1 MGEHNLRARPV
12 NTIITRTKIIM
23 SQDRLRTAI
32 LGLTA
37 KGQQLLEAAGAT
49 GLFDIVAV
57 ADADGELAER
67 IAHRYEAAAFDDYRQ
82 LVIQNQLDVLLVA
95 DPMYLCDEHVR
106 AAMKK
111 KFNILK
117 LIPPAIDFEQAAELV
132 RLAKS
137 EKVRFAAANS
147 HRFCLGFRK
156 LNNYLQSKDA
166 KDIHLVTA
174 VYNLPRGLDCQGER
188 WLSDPQLA
196 GGGVL
201 LRNCY
206 ELIDLIV
213 LNFGIPQQVYCVNTN
228 QAPDKQQRLSITE
241 DTAIVTM
248 KFSDTLVASLVA
260 SRVFGPTRQ
269 MLQMHSE
276 KEFLAAT
283 GANLTVCDNLGNVI
297 DRFESGTSESEA
309 TAEMLENF
317 AHTMFLSD
325 KNRSVDDQN
334 STLNTMAVIEAAYLS
349 GRTAMSEEPARILDR
364 VKK

>member
-1 MGEHNLRARPV
+1 M
-12 NTIITRTKIIM
+12 M

-57 ADADGELAER
+57 ADADLELAEK

-117 LIPPAIDFEQAAELV
+117 IVPPALDFEQAAELV
-132 RLAKS
+132 RLAKNK
-137 EKVRFAAANS
+137 KVRFAAANS
-147 HRFCLGFRK
+147 HRFQPGFHK
-156 LNNYLQSKDA
+156 LRDYLESKDA
-166 KDIHLVTA
+166 KDIHLITA
-174 VYNLPRGLDCQGER
+174 VYNLPRSLDHSSER

-213 LNFGIPQQVYCVNTN
+213 RNFGIPQQVYCISTN
-228 QAPDKQQRLSITE
+228 QAPDKQQRLSVTE
-241 DTAIVTM
+241 DTAVVTM
-248 KFSDTLVASLVA
+248 RFSDTLVASLVA
-260 SRVFGPTRQ
+260 SRVFGPPRQ
-269 MLQMHSE
+269 ILKIHS
-276 KEFLAAT
+276 KDGFLTAS
-283 GANLTVCDNLGNVI
+283 GANFVLCDNLGNIV
-297 DRFESGTSESEA
+297 DRFESESSESKS
-309 TAEMLENF
+309 TAEMLETF
-317 AHTMFLSD
+317 AQSLLSPD
-325 KNRSVDDQN
+325 KNRSGDEENAV
-334 STLNTMAVIEAAYLS
+334 LNIMAVIESAYLS
-349 GRTAMSEEPARILDR
+349 ARTAMPEEPLKILDM
-364 VKK
+364 VKTGPANIWPTTTQKNV

>member
-1 MGEHNLRARPV
+1 M
-12 NTIITRTKIIM
+12 
-23 SQDRLRTAI
+23 
-32 LGLTA
+32 
-37 KGQQLLEAAGAT
+37 LEAAGAT

-57 ADADGELAER
+57 ADADGELAEK
-67 IAHRYEAAAFDDYRQ
+67 IASKYEAEALDDYRQ
-82 LVIQNQLDVLLVA
+82 LVIQNHIDVLLVA

-106 AAMKK
+106 AAMKN

-117 LIPPAIDFEQAAELV
+117 IIPPALDFEQAAELV

-147 HRFCLGFRK
+147 HRFCPGFRK
-156 LNNYLQSKDA
+156 LTDYLESKDT
-166 KDIHLVTA
+166 KDIHLITA
-174 VYNLPRGLDCQGER
+174 VNHLPTNPDHTERQR

-241 DTAIVTM
+241 DTAVVTM

-260 SRVFGPTRQ
+260 SRVFGPPRQ
-269 MLQMHSE
+269 MLQMHTE
-276 KEFLAAT
+276 KEFLAAS

-297 DRFESGTSESEA
+297 DRFESGTSESESMA
-309 TAEMLENF
+309 KMLENF
-317 AHTMFLSD
+317 AQSLFLPD
-325 KNRSVDDQN
+325 KNRSFDEKN

-349 GRTAMSEEPARILDR
+349 GRTAMSEEPARILDM

>member
-1 MGEHNLRARPV
+1 
-12 NTIITRTKIIM
+12 M

-37 KGQQLLEAAGAT
+37 KGRQMLEAAGAT

-57 ADADGELAER
+57 ADPDLELAER
-67 IAHRYEAAAFDDYRQ
+67 IARRYEAEAFDDYRQ

-117 LIPPAIDFEQAAELV
+117 LIPPALDFEQAAELV

-137 EKVRFAAANS
+137 EKVRFVVANS
-147 HRFCLGFRK
+147 HRFYPGFRK
-156 LNNYLQSKDA
+156 LNNYLESKDT
-166 KDIHLVTA
+166 KDIHLITA
-174 VYNLPRGLDCQGER
+174 VNNLPRSLDCPGER

-241 DTAIVTM
+241 DTAVVAM
-248 KFSDTLVASLVA
+248 RFSDTLVASLVA
-260 SRVFGPTRQ
+260 SRVFGPPRQ
-269 MLQMHSE
+269 MLRMHSE
-276 KEFLAAT
+276 NEFLTAT
-283 GANLTVCDNLGNVI
+283 GANLTVCDNRGSI
-297 DRFESGTSESEA
+297 IEQFESESGESES

-317 AHTMFLSD
+317 AHTMFSSD
-325 KNRSVDDQN
+325 KNLSIDDQN
-334 STLNTMAVIEAAYLS
+334 CNLNTMAVIEAAYLS
-349 GRTAMSEEPARILDR
+349 GRTAMSEEPARILDM

>member
-1 MGEHNLRARPV
+1 
-12 NTIITRTKIIM
+12 
-23 SQDRLRTAI
+23 

-57 ADADGELAER
+57 ADADGELAEK
-67 IAHRYEAAAFDDYRQ
+67 IAHRYEAEALDDYRQ

-95 DPMYLCDEHVR
+95 APMYLCDEHVR

-117 LIPPAIDFEQAAELV
+117 LVPPALDFEQAAELI

-137 EKVRFAAANS
+137 EKVRFAAADS
-147 HRFCLGFRK
+147 HRFQPGFHK
-156 LNNYLQSKDA
+156 LRDYLESKDA
-166 KDIHLVTA
+166 KDIHLITA
-174 VYNLPRGLDCQGER
+174 VYNLPGSLDHPGER

-206 ELIDLIV
+206 ELFDLIV
-213 LNFGIPQQVYCVNTN
+213 MNFGIPQQVYCISTN

-241 DTAIVTM
+241 DTAVVTM
-248 KFSDTLVASLVA
+248 KFSDTLVANVIA
-260 SRVFGPTRQ
+260 SRVFGPPSQ
-269 MLQMHSE
+269 MLKIHS
-276 KEFLAAT
+276 KDGFLTAS

-297 DRFESGTSESEA
+297 DRFESESSESEA
-309 TAEMLENF
+309 TAQMLENF
-317 AHTMFLSD
+317 AQTLLSPD
-325 KNRSVDDQN
+325 KNRSGNEEN
-334 STLNTMAVIEAAYLS
+334 SVLNIMAVLESAYLS
-349 GRTAMSEEPARILDR
+349 ARTATPEEPAKILDM
-364 VKK
+364 VKTGPANIWPTTNQKKV